1 MSQFKLRINNKTII
15 LTDVYYLESSK
26 NIISLTKFMAK
37 GYQVIGEGDHFR
49 ITINKK
55 IIISTSK
62 IKTKHGFVII
72 IDPKNELNNIT
83 YDLMHQ
89 LLGHPGKDTT
99 IKSDQILGEK
109 ISTYPSSILPCE
121 DCALEKSRRQDLIKS
136 TSSRASNP

>member
-109 ISTYPSSILPCE
+109 ISTDP
-121 DCALEKSRRQDLIKS
+121 
-136 TSSRASNP
+136 